1 MPRYREVADNLRDR
15 IVAGEFPVGDAL
27 PPIKHLM
34 EYYDIPSL
42 NTIRQAH
49 RVLAD
54 EGLVHP
60 QQGRGVYVISTDP
73 QPSRGS
79 VLAEMKAARSA
90 LERAI
95 SLLEHE
101 RDE

>member
-1 MPRYREVADNLRDR
+1 MPRYREVADDLRRR
-15 IVAGEFPVGDAL
+15 ILAGEFPVGEAI
-27 PPIKHLM
+27 PPIKDLM
-34 EYYDIPSL
+34 EYYDVPSL
-42 NTIRQAH
+42 NTIRQAQ

-54 EGLVHP
+54 EGLV
-60 QQGRGVYVISTDP
+60 QAYQGRGVFVISIEP

-101 RDE
+101 GDQ